1 VVVDFRRKRTE
12 LAPVYINGD
21 TVERVKD
28 FKFLGTHISQDING
42 ATNTTALV
50 KKSQQRLYFLRSIN
64 KMNLSQKMPLS
75 FYNCSVQSII
85 SHDILVW
92 FSCTT
97 ADKKV
102 HLPSLTDI
110 SHQMPAV
117 GKKYHSGLFP
127 HRSQAL
133 HFVAIWKALQI
144 FPGSHF

>member
-50 KKSQQRLYFLRSIN
+50 KKAQQRLYFLRSIN

-75 FYNCSVQSII
+75 FYSCSVQSII
-85 SHDILVW
+85 SHAILVW

-97 ADKKV
+97 AYKKSSS
-102 HLPSLTDI
+102 PLT
-110 SHQMPAV
+110 H
-117 GKKYHSGLFP
+117 
-127 HRSQAL
+127 
-133 HFVAIWKALQI
+133 
-144 FPGSHF
+144 